1 MKLISKITLLYLLI
15 SLVVFLLGGM
25 ITHQVIMREVVYE
38 EQRFLKERLNFAIK
52 MIERRKLDR
61 PFERD
66 KIKIIPL
73 GAGAQETDIVFS
85 DTVVMHSSLQ
95 RMEPHN
101 KLDVVKK
108 VGEQYYKIT
117 LYDLIVEEDDISE
130 GVNEALFKV
139 YLLLLVVVLILSW
152 VASVFL
158 LKPFNVTLEH
168 IKNFSLRKNDRI
180 KYKKSNTRE
189 FDKLNKFIEE
199 MTEKIQ
205 TDYQSL
211 KEFTENA
218 SHEMQTPL
226 SIANGK
232 LELLLE
238 SDNLTDEQVALIIS
252 AQGSVQRLSR
262 MGKALSLLTKIE
274 NKEFENTGEINISE
288 LLSKLLFD
296 FKELADL
303 KSIKVEADLQENV
316 KVSMDST
323 LAAIMITNLMQNAI
337 RHNYEK
343 GRIKVELT
351 AQTLSISNTGGVL
364 KSDPGSLFERFKKDN
379 QSKES
384 IGLGLSIVKKICE
397 VNSFGITYHY
407 QDETHK
413 IEVIF

>member
-1 MKLISKITLLYLLI
+1 MKLIFKITLLYLLI
-15 SLVVFLLGGM
+15 SLVVFLIGGI
-25 ITHQVIMREVVYE
+25 ITHQIIMREVIYE
-38 EQRFLKERLNFAIK
+38 EQRFLRERLDFAIR
-52 MIERRKLDR
+52 MIERRKLHK

-73 GAGAQETDIVFS
+73 GTRGEETEIAFS
-85 DTVVMHSSLQ
+85 DTVVMHSTLQ

-108 VGEQYYKIT
+108 VGQQYYKIT
-117 LYDLIVEEDDISE
+117 LYDLIVEEDDIAE
-130 GVNEALFKV
+130 GVNEALVKV

-152 VASVFL
+152 VASAFL
-158 LKPFNVTLEH
+158 LKPFNITLDH
-168 IKNFSLRKNDRI
+168 IKNFSLRKNNPI
-180 KYKKSNTRE
+180 KYKKSNTKE
-189 FDKLNKFIEE
+189 FDKLNKFVEE

-232 LELLLE
+232 LELLME
-238 SDNLTDEQVALIIS
+238 SDNLTDEQVALIVS

-274 NKEFENTGEINISE
+274 NKEFESTEEINLSE
-288 LLSKLLFD
+288 LLLKLLFD

-303 KSIKVEADLQENV
+303 KSIKIESEIQEHV
-316 KVSMDST
+316 KVNMDST
-323 LAAIMITNLMQNAI
+323 LAAIMVTNLLQNAI
-337 RHNYEK
+337 RHNYEE
-343 GRIKVELT
+343 GRIHVVLT
-351 AQTLSISNTGGVL
+351 HTRLSISNTGGAL

-384 IGLGLSIVKKICE
+384 VGLGLSIVKKICE
-397 VNSFGITYHY
+397 VSSFDISY
-407 QDETHK
+407 QYQEPDHT

>member
-1 MKLISKITLLYLLI
+1 MKLIFKITLLYLLI
-15 SLVVFLLGGM
+15 SLVVFLIGGL
-25 ITHQVIMREVVYE
+25 ITHQIIMREVVFE
-38 EQRFLKERLNFAIK
+38 EQRFLKERLDFAIR
-52 MIERRKLDR
+52 MIERRKLHK

-73 GAGAQETDIVFS
+73 GTRAKETEIAFS
-85 DTVVMHSSLQ
+85 DTVVMHSTLQ

-108 VGEQYYKIT
+108 VGDQYYKVT
-117 LYDLIVEEDDISE
+117 LYDLIVEEDDVAE
-130 GVNEALFKV
+130 GVNEALIKV

-158 LKPFNVTLEH
+158 LKPFNFTLEH
-168 IKNFSLRKNDRI
+168 IKNFSLRKNDHI
-180 KYKKSNTRE
+180 KYKKSSTRE
-189 FDKLNKFIEE
+189 FDKLNKFVEE

-232 LELLLE
+232 LELLME
-238 SDNLTDEQVALIIS
+238 SDNLTDEQVALIVS

-274 NKEFENTGEINISE
+274 NKEFESTEEIDLNK

-296 FKELADL
+296 FKELAGL
-303 KSIKVEADLQENV
+303 KSIKIETEIQENV
-316 KVSMDST
+316 KVKIDNT
-323 LAAIMITNLMQNAI
+323 LAAIMVTNLIQNAI
-337 RHNYEK
+337 RHNYEE
-343 GRIKVELT
+343 GWVKVVLS
-351 AQTLSISNTGGVL
+351 AKSLSISNTGAAL
-364 KSDPGSLFERFKKDN
+364 KSDPGLLFERFRKDN

-397 VNSFGITYHY
+397 VSSFDITYQH
-407 QDETHK
+407 QDESHK
-413 IEVIF
+413 IEIIF